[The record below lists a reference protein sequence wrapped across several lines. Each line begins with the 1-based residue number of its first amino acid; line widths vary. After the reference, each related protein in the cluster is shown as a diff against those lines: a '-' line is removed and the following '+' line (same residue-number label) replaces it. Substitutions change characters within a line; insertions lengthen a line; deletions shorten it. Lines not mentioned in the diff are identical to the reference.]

1 MSPPPTLSVAVV
13 GWGMAGP
20 AVALA
25 LARQGHRV
33 TAFERV
39 PDPQPVGAGIL
50 LQPTGMAALATL
62 GQLAPIAERGAVI
75 EHLRGLSHR
84 GRVVMDLSYADLAPG
99 LFGLGM
105 HRGVIFQVLD
115 AAARGAGVQ
124 VRTGVEVAQ
133 AHPEGPRWRL
143 SDGAQ
148 DLGAFHLVLVAD
160 GARSTLRGQVP
171 LRKSV
176 RPYPWGAL
184 WRVHPD
190 PDGTFPPTLH
200 QVYRDTRQM
209 LGFLPTGLGPTGT
222 VPQVSLFWSV
232 RLAELDA
239 VRRAGLSAWREQV
252 LALDPRAA
260 LLLEGLSDLDEL
272 LVAPY
277 LDVTMPRRFAL
288 TPGGGARGGLAFL
301 GDAAHAMS
309 PQLGQGTNLALLDA
323 VALAAQ
329 VEARPGDLPAALAAW
344 DAERSPHLRYYQL
357 ASRWL
362 TPVFQSRL
370 SMIGPLR
377 DLLFAPLARV
387 PWLRRRMLDSLA
399 GVRTGVFSTLPL
411 PGLPAAPVPLAL
423 PPPHKVTTS

>member
-50 LQPTGMAALATL
+50 LQPTGMAALAAL
-62 GQLAPIAERGAVI
+62 GQLAPVAARGAVI
-75 EHLRGLSHR
+75 QHLRGLSHR

-115 AAARGAGVQ
+115 AAARAAGVQ
-124 VRTGVEVAQ
+124 VRTGIEVQQ
-133 AHPEGPRWRL
+133 ARPDGPRWRL
-143 SDGAQ
+143 SDGGQ
-148 DLGAFHLVLVAD
+148 DLGAFDLVLVAD

-190 PDGTFPPTLH
+190 PDGVFPGTLH

-209 LGFLPTGLGPTGT
+209 LGFLPTGLGPAGT

-232 RLAELDA
+232 RLAGLDA
-239 VRRAGLSAWREQV
+239 LRRAGLAAWKAQV

-260 LLLEGLSDLDEL
+260 LLLEGLVDLDEL

-288 TPGGGARGGLAFL
+288 TRPGGPQGGLAFL

-323 VALAAQ
+323 VALADHLA
-329 VEARPGDLPAALAAW
+329 ARPGDLGAALSVW

-370 SMIGPLR
+370 AALGPLR

-399 GVRTGVFSTLPL
+399 GVRTGLFSALPL
-411 PGLPAAPVPLAL
+411 PGLSAAPTPLAL
-423 PPPHKVTTS
+423 PGPNKVTTS